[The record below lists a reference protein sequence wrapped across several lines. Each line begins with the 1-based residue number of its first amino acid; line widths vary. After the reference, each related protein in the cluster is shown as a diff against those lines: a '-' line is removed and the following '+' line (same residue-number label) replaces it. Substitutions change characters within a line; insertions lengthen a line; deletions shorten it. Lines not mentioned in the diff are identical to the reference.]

1 MIGYQVYAKFCKEKT
16 KIDGL
21 ENKAFDD
28 GNDFPETNVPSQLK

>member
-1 MIGYQVYAKFCKEKT
+1 MIGYQVYLKFCKNKT

-28 GNDFPETNVPSQLK
+28 DF